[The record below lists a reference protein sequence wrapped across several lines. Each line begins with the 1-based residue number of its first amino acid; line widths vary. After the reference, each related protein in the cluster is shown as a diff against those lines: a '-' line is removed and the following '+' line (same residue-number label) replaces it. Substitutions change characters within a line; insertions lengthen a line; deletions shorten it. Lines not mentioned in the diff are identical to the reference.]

1 MPIRVARQPPP
12 KPFKRRTKP
21 TMYPSKFEHILVES
35 IPDALDAL
43 EAYDNAELLAG
54 GQSLVPLQKTRLS
67 SPDHLIDI
75 NGIGDLADVKDA
87 GEKIEI
93 GALARHTE
101 IQNSSLVQEYA
112 QLFSESISQIADWP
126 VRNQGTFGGTVVEA
140 DPSGD
145 YLPVMQVLNPEITMV
160 GPDGERTVPFEEFYI
175 GMFTVDIDDHELLTK
190 AHLPKLT
197 PSEKDGAIG
206 STYKKHAERSGDY
219 AFASVAAIVEV
230 DADGIISETRLSVG
244 AVGPLTRPETAEDL
258 VEGTELSEDT
268 LSKANAAVQEEVL
281 PDEEGEEGDYKEA
294 MAGKFTEEA
303 LETAYERATA
313 DL

>member
-1 MPIRVARQPPP
+1 
-12 KPFKRRTKP
+12 
-21 TMYPSKFEHILVES
+21 MYPSTFEHVAVETV
-35 IPDALDAL
+35 PDALDAL
-43 EAYDNAELLAG
+43 QTYDDAELLAG

-75 NGIGDLADVKDA
+75 TGIEDLAYVKDA

-101 IQNSSLVQEYA
+101 IQQSSLVQEHV
-112 QLFSESISQIADWP
+112 QLFDESIRQIADWP
-126 VRNQGTFGGTVVEA
+126 VRNQGSFGGTVAEA

-145 YLPVMQVLNPEITMV
+145 YLPVMQVLNPEITIV

-175 GMFTVDIDDHELLTK
+175 GMFTVDLDDHELITK
-190 AHLPKLT
+190 ADLPKLT
-197 PSEKDGAIG
+197 PSEDGGAVG

-230 DADGIISETRLSVG
+230 DADGIVTDTRLSVG
-244 AVGPLTRPETAEDL
+244 AVGPLTRPEPAENV
-258 VEGTELSEDT
+258 VEGTELGEDT
-268 LSKANAAVQEEVL
+268 LNEANAVVQEEVL

-294 MAGKFTEEA
+294 MAGAFTEQA
-303 LETAYERATA
+303 LEAAYERATA
-313 DL
+313 DQ